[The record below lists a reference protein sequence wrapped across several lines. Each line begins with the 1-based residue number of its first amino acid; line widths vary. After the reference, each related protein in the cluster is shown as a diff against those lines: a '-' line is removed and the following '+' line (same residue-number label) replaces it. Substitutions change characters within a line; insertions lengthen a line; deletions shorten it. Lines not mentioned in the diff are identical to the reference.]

1 MEKFKNFLIIL
12 LLLALSSCIS
22 SPESINDAFVK
33 KYSKKVKEINRE
45 RVLSPEQRNEVVS
58 SSAPSEEQI
67 SDFISSQEKYQG
79 YVPVYQIGEYVPRQF
94 FPDRSTVD
102 QLANNNPANSVPAD
116 IFEIKYNL
124 ANHPPYTYTGAQFDL
139 IEVPNTD
146 AFGNSSISNNKHYV
160 MIDNSDIQNS
170 INKINSDRT
179 EENLEFSK
187 ILIAEKKNQIKQ
199 KRTQQLFKTNDDM
212 QIALIEEYPVVKKNK
227 P

>member
-22 SPESINDAFVK
+22 TPESINDAFVK
-33 KYSKKVKEINRE
+33 KYSKRVKEINQE
-45 RVLSPEQRNEVVS
+45 RVLSAQQRNEVVS
-58 SSAPSEEQI
+58 SSAPSQEQI

-79 YVPVYQIGEYVPRQF
+79 YVPVYQVGEYVPRQF

-102 QLANNNPANSVPAD
+102 QLANNNPANSVPTD

-139 IEVPNTD
+139 IEVPNSD
-146 AFGNSSISNNKHYV
+146 AYGNTSISNNKQYV

-170 INKINSDRT
+170 INKINSDRS

-199 KRTQQLFKTNDDM
+199 KRVQQLFKTNDDM
-212 QIALIEEYPVVKKNK
+212 QIALIEEFPVVKKNK

>member
-12 LLLALSSCIS
+12 LLLALCSCIS
-22 SPESINDAFVK
+22 SPESINDTFVK

-45 RVLSPEQRNEVVS
+45 RVLSPEQRNEFVS
-58 SSAPSEEQI
+58 SSTPTAEQI

-79 YVPVYQIGEYVPRQF
+79 YVPVYQVGEYVPRQF
-94 FPDRSTVD
+94 LPDRSTVD
-102 QLANNNPANSVPAD
+102 QLANNNPANSVPTD

-124 ANHPPYTYTGAQFDL
+124 ANHSPYTYTGAQFDL
-139 IEVPNTD
+139 IDVPNTD
-146 AFGNSSISNNKHYV
+146 AYGNTSISNNKNYV

-199 KRTQQLFKTNDDM
+199 KRAQQLFKTNDDM
-212 QIALIEEYPVVKKNK
+212 QIALIDEYPVVKKNK

>member
-22 SPESINDAFVK
+22 TPESINDAFVK
-33 KYSKKVKEINRE
+33 KYSKRVKEINQE
-45 RVLSPEQRNEVVS
+45 RVLSAQQRNEVVS
-58 SSAPSEEQI
+58 SSAPSQEQI

-79 YVPVYQIGEYVPRQF
+79 YVPVYQVGEYVPRQF

-102 QLANNNPANSVPAD
+102 QLANNNPANTVPTD

-124 ANHPPYTYTGAQFDL
+124 ANHPPYTYTGVQFDL

-146 AFGNSSISNNKHYV
+146 AYGNTSISNNKHYV
-160 MIDNSDIQNS
+160 MIDNGDIQNS
-170 INKINSDRT
+170 INKINSDRS